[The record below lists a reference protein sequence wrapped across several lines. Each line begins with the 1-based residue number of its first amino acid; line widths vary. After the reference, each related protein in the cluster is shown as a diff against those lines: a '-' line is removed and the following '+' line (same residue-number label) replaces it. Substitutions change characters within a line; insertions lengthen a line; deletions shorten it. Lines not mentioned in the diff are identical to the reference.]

1 MTNARVQ
8 GDLVKNY
15 RYAKMA
21 KMKLCISL
29 SLPKCLTFW
38 QVNHPVKHFHVNS
51 NFWLKDKSRRETLN
65 AGDVKKENVFTENFR
80 KNKEIWKFIFQK
92 RRFE

>member
-29 SLPKCLTFW
+29 SLPRMFDFLT
-38 QVNHPVKHFHVNS
+38 S
-51 NFWLKDKSRRETLN
+51 KSPCKT
-65 AGDVKKENVFTENFR
+65 FSR
-80 KNKEIWKFIFQK
+80 KF
-92 RRFE
+92 